1 VSSHKSNRI
10 KSAGALSRTQLGYI
24 LVSPALLMIAF
35 VSVYPFFTT
44 LWYSLHSIRLNVPGM
59 GRPFVGLENFVTL
72 LGMSRFQNS
81 ILLTFKFAGTFVTL
95 QIVFGLFIA
104 MVLNLSFKGRA
115 FVRASILIPWAM
127 ASVIT
132 AILWKWMYNAV
143 FGVINAIFL
152 AIHITS
158 GPIDFLGGSGFSA
171 FMSVLVV
178 EMWRETPF
186 VCIVLLAGLQSIPH
200 ELYEAAKIDGAGRVS
215 CFWSITLPQLKHAM
229 LVALLFRSINALRAF
244 DLLYVMTAGGP
255 GTETEI
261 ASLFAY
267 RTLFQYLDF
276 GNGSASTVVLAFF
289 TTVLSLIY
297 INTIRVRE

>member
-1 VSSHKSNRI
+1 VASHNRI
-10 KSAGALSRTQLGYI
+10 RTGRLSRTQLGYI
-24 LVSPALLMIAF
+24 LVAPALLLIAF

-44 LWYSLHSIRLNVPGM
+44 LWYSLHTMRLNVPAM
-59 GRPFVGLENFVTL
+59 GRPFVGFENFVTL
-72 LGMSRFQNS
+72 FGMTRFRNA
-81 ILLTFKFAGTFVTL
+81 IWLTVKFAGTFVSL
-95 QIVFGLFIA
+95 QIVFGLLIA
-104 MVLNLSFKGRA
+104 MVLNLTFKGRSL
-115 FVRASILIPWAM
+115 VRASILIPWAM
-127 ASVIT
+127 ATVIT

-152 AIHITS
+152 AIHITNA
-158 GPIDFLGGSGFSA
+158 PVDFLGGSGFSA

-186 VCIVLLAGLQSIPH
+186 IAIILLAGLQSIGH
-200 ELYEAAKIDGAGRVS
+200 ELYEAAKIDGASRMQ
-215 CFWSITLPQLKHAM
+215 CFRSITIPQLAHAL

-276 GNGSASTVVLAFF
+276 GNGSASAVVLAVF
-289 TTVLSLIY
+289 TTILSLIY
-297 INTIRVRE
+297 INVITVKE